1 MPLQEKIVCF
11 SKWYCIWPP
20 LITWLS
26 WTKGWRSN
34 WVGDGRCAGSR
45 FKHKLRKSFPSLEN
59 LSGISGISLVLT
71 ILNFAGT
78 WKPHVE
84 AKWTLAPKIHEVH
97 ASYFDYKKQSDWS
110 KLDGNISVK
119 CNKMWRHTSSY
130 WCQGCLPVP
139 ISIIVQPRLQ
149 ISTSKL
155 YPFLFIITWR
165 IWSTS
170 HKFSWRWK
178 PYMANSSNV
187 IDRKQHTSGA
197 IQYGLPLNECISAK
211 DVICF
216 I

>member
-1 MPLQEKIVCF
+1 M
-11 SKWYCIWPP
+11 
-20 LITWLS
+20 
-26 WTKGWRSN
+26 
-34 WVGDGRCAGSR
+34 
-45 FKHKLRKSFPSLEN
+45 
-59 LSGISGISLVLT
+59 GISTKKSWST
-71 ILNFAGT
+71 
-78 WKPHVE
+78 
-84 AKWTLAPKIHEVH
+84 VH

-170 HKFSWRWK
+170 HNFSWRWK

-187 IDRKQHTSGA
+187 IDRKHSIPQEPSSMGFLSMSVFQLKMLSA
-197 IQYGLPLNECISAK
+197 SYKQIMWDRGKKLKRISFWLVAFLYCK
-211 DVICF
+211 KI
-216 I
+216 IW